1 MERKPF
7 CRNDMFEVFSYATP
21 VLEIIMTNDS
31 GWIVVEDEDSAE
43 MLMDSL
49 EKFLEGFRK

>member
-1 MERKPF
+1 MERKSL
-7 CRNDMFEVFSYATP
+7 CRNDMFEVFSYAAP
-21 VLEIIMTNDS
+21 VLEIIMTNGS

-43 MLMDSL
+43 MLRDSL

>member
-7 CRNDMFEVFSYATP
+7 CRNDMFEVYICAAP
-21 VLEIIMTNDS
+21 RLEIDMTNDS
-31 GWIVVEDEDSAE
+31 GWIIVEDEDSAE
-43 MLMDSL
+43 MLRDSL

>member
-1 MERKPF
+1 
-7 CRNDMFEVFSYATP
+7 MFEVFSYSAP
-21 VLEIIMTNDS
+21 ALEIIMTNDS

-43 MLMDSL
+43 MLRDAL